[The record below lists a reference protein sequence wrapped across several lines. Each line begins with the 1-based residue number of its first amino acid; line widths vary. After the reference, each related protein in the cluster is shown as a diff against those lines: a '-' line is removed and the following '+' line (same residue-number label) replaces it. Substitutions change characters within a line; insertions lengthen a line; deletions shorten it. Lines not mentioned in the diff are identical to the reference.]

1 MAIRRKQD
9 EPASDAVGRLDPDRW
24 SSFDLYAQPL
34 KFDETLSA
42 ALLQCRHAST
52 IPVGPLDQHEPLACC
67 KAKADMS
74 IISVSRCARATTP
87 QGRSATRIE
96 SATPD
101 DWRALWALEAA
112 AFAGDR
118 ISARSWRAL
127 LASPS
132 ATIIVARDS
141 SAGASRIAGA
151 AVILQRANTS
161 VARLYSIAVAPH
173 ARGRGVSAALLE
185 EAAQRMRDAGAAVL
199 RLETRVDNVPAQHL
213 FSRSGFVE
221 RGRRPAYYEDG
232 EDALLYQKSL
242 WSLGAAGRDAA
253 LDAPYYG
260 QTLDFTCGPCALLMA
275 MAALDAN
282 TVLERAE
289 EIRIWREAT
298 TVFMAAGH
306 GGCGPH
312 GLALA
317 AERRGF
323 RATVYAPAGKAMF
336 VESVRDVRK
345 KEVIELVEADFR
357 SALAATQAIV
367 VAASMSAA
375 QLVDHLHQGRVPI
388 VLISLWRLHGEKGPH
403 WVVVTGFDG
412 HVFRILDPMVAPTT
426 GDPPMT
432 ITVDEF
438 HRITRYGRRRQTAA
452 VVLGKEY

>member
-1 MAIRRKQD
+1 M
-9 EPASDAVGRLDPDRW
+9 
-24 SSFDLYAQPL
+24 
-34 KFDETLSA
+34 SA
-42 ALLQCRHAST
+42 L
-52 IPVGPLDQHEPLACC
+52 
-67 KAKADMS
+67 
-74 IISVSRCARATTP
+74 SVSRSERPTTR
-87 QGRSATRIE
+87 QNAGSIRIE
-96 SATPD
+96 PAAAED
-101 DWRALWALEAA
+101 RQALSDLEAA

-132 ATIIVARDS
+132 ATVTVARES
-141 SAGASRIAGA
+141 PGGKSRIVGA
-151 AVILQRANTS
+151 AVILQRSSTS

-173 ARGRGVSAALLE
+173 ARGRGLSAALLE
-185 EAAQRMRDAGAAVL
+185 DAAQRMRDAGAAVL
-199 RLETRVDNVPAQHL
+199 RLETRVDNAVARHL
-213 FSRSGFVE
+213 FSRNGFVQ
-221 RGRRPAYYEDG
+221 RGRKAAYYEDG

-242 WSLGAAGRDAA
+242 WSLGAADRDAA
-253 LDAPYYG
+253 LNAPYYG

-275 MAALDAN
+275 MAALDVN
-282 TVLERAE
+282 TVLDRAE

-323 RATVYAPAGKAMF
+323 RATVYAPAGKPMF

-345 KEVIELVEADFR
+345 KEVIELVETDFR
-357 SALAATQAIV
+357 AALAATRATFV
-367 VAASMSAA
+367 SASMSAA

-412 HVFRILDPMVAPTT
+412 HVFRILDPMVAPAT
-426 GDPPMT
+426 GDPHMT

-452 VVLGKEY
+452 VVISKEY